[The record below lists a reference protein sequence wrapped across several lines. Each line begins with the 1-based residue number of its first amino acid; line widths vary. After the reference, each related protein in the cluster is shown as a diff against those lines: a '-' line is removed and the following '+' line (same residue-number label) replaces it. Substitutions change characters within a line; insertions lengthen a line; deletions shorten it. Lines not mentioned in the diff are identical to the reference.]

1 MLVTV
6 NDQISYATWPW
17 LVASPGP
24 IPQRSRTAEQATYTS
39 SIIMCYGLF
48 RAGFKMD
55 DFKYGAT
62 KEKKKFSSLS
72 SKQVTK

>member
-6 NDQISYATWPW
+6 NDQSYATWPW

-55 DFKYGAT
+55 DFEYGAT
-62 KEKKKFSSLS
+62 KEKKNSRRL
-72 SKQVTK
+72 VVDR